1 MAYDVKESMAL
12 DKVVKTLMPRL
23 AGIRRNMVGKEMMLG
38 ISDFRLLGF
47 FVLNTSV
54 MTIQETHY
62 IPRWSSRFISCVGL
76 QDDIAISIGLVGSK
90 SPQGLGR
97 RAKPLTT
104 RSAGWQIQRQGN
116 ANNGRQP
123 SRQQPSTDPNPS
135 VQPHTK

>member
-1 MAYDVKESMAL
+1 MACDAKESMAL

-23 AGIRRNMVGKEMMLG
+23 AGIRRNMMVIEIHL
-38 ISDFRLLGF
+38 
-47 FVLNTSV
+47 V
-54 MTIQETHY
+54 
-62 IPRWSSRFISCVGL
+62 C
-76 QDDIAISIGLVGSK
+76 DIAISIGLVGSK

-123 SRQQPSTDPNPS
+123 SRDPNPS